1 MVLQSLEPVC
11 AGGLSFNSGIIVYD
25 RVEYIYS
32 LLVVKKLVQNFG
44 WVTVLL
50 QEQSWSL
57 ELI

>member
-1 MVLQSLEPVC
+1 MC
-11 AGGLSFNSGIIVYD
+11 AGGLSFNSGIIAYD

-44 WVTVLL
+44 WVTALL